1 MRAAFLRA
9 LDARALSGQPALLWW
24 RDDDAIEPTPQL
36 DRLLRLSRDRG
47 IPATLAVIPAPTGAA
62 LAERL
67 HGLERISVA
76 VHGWSHQNHAPAGEK
91 KQELGAHRPT
101 SAVLAEIAAGFARL
115 RGLHG
120 ARLVP
125 VLVPPWNRIAPDVV
139 AGLPGLGF
147 AALSTFGAPEPA
159 PLAVIN
165 THVDVLDWHGTGG
178 CRAPEALFSDLAR
191 ALDQPDTGAIGLL
204 SHHLVHDAQAWS
216 FLEDLFDV
224 TQDHPGC
231 RWTSLAALLPPRR

>member
-9 LDARALSGQPALLWW
+9 LDARARSGQPALLWW
-24 RDDDAIEPTPQL
+24 RDDDAVEPSPQL

-67 HGLERISVA
+67 NGLGGITVA
-76 VHGWSHQNHAPAGEK
+76 VHGWSHRNHAPAGEK
-91 KQELGAHRPT
+91 KQELGAHRP
-101 SAVLAEIAAGFARL
+101 ADVVLAEIATGFARL

-125 VLVPPWNRIAPDVV
+125 VLVPPWNRIAPEVV
-139 AGLPGLGF
+139 SGLPGLGF
-147 AALSTFGAPEPA
+147 EALSTFGPQRPA

-165 THVDVLDWHGTGG
+165 THVDLIDWHGTQGG
-178 CRAPEALFSDLAR
+178 RASDALLSDLVR
-191 ALDQPDTGAIGLL
+191 ALDQPDPGAIGLL

-216 FLEDLFDV
+216 FLEHLFEM

-231 RWTSLAALLPPRR
+231 RWTSLGALLAARH